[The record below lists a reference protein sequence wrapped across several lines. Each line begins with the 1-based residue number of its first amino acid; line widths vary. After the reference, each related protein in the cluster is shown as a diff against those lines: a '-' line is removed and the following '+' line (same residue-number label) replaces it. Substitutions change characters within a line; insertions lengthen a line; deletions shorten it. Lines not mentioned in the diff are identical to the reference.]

1 MAIDEVHLLNDNR
14 GSTLEVCLTRTK
26 IRAESRFVLVSATAP
41 NVVDIANW
49 IGARDGLR
57 PAIVKQVRSLVG
69 SNPTQSYHC
78 PCSLAKSSDPASSA
92 VLSVLILEEISTR
105 FSSKEHCKRS
115 SSVYF
120 NNMLKGNPSS
130 SFALLVKVEI
140 TRICGGII

>member
-57 PAIVKQVRSLVG
+57 PAIVKQVRS
-69 SNPTQSYHC
+69 
-78 PCSLAKSSDPASSA
+78 
-92 VLSVLILEEISTR
+92 
-105 FSSKEHCKRS
+105 
-115 SSVYF
+115 
-120 NNMLKGNPSS
+120 
-130 SFALLVKVEI
+130 
-140 TRICGGII
+140 